1 MDFSGKDIPNMMFG
15 KMAIEIDQLFRWMDF
30 SRGKNEVD
38 GAYNLGAITFQR
50 DLEEHAQELARILK
64 PGAAEYVYSALRSP

>member
-1 MDFSGKDIPNMMFG
+1 MSWPTLFHRPIDFFLGES
-15 KMAIEIDQLFRWMDF
+15 
-30 SRGKNEVD
+30 EVD

-64 PGAAEYVYSALRSP
+64 PGAAEVCGQCTDRSP

>member
-1 MDFSGKDIPNMMFG
+1 MDF
-15 KMAIEIDQLFRWMDF
+15 F
-30 SRGKNEVD
+30 SSGKNEVD

-64 PGAAEYVYSALRSP
+64 PGAEQ